1 MPSIVAPSTAKRTT
15 TKILAMAKL
24 NKRKGFFLMLCLWYH
39 QSQRIT
45 CSKQLKHKNKVCK
58 LCKIKNKYTRTMKW
72 SSLIQTL
79 ILTKKMRLTLKITC
93 CIFALKILLAR
104 RLITL
109 ESQIIGAVGIIGVGE
124 EGGGRTGLK
133 K

>member
-58 LCKIKNKYTRTMKW
+58 LCKIKNKYTRTMKR
-72 SSLIQTL
+72 SSLIQT
-79 ILTKKMRLTLKITC
+79 LTKKMRLTLKITC
-93 CIFALKILLAR
+93 CIFVLKILLAG

-109 ESQIIGAVGIIGVGE
+109 ESRIIGVVGIIGVGE